1 MLVTV
6 RAEPGTGC
14 DAILVQD
21 TKGTERRVLRVSIAA
36 HVHIRLRENAGAM
49 CVDGRTWRKQ
59 MYGRSS
65 TSRGLRDHARRC
77 GVG

>member
-6 RAEPGTGC
+6 HAEPCVGC

-21 TKGTERRVLRVSIAA
+21 TKSTKGLVARVIVAAGFGTLFGNDTRTTGMDE
-36 HVHIRLRENAGAM
+36 H
-49 CVDGRTWRKQ
+49 TWRKQ
-59 MYGRSS
+59 MYERSS